1 VPDSWEKTGKVMK
14 DLILVTCAAGNVGK
28 LVVQSLESQGKKVRA
43 VVHRIEDSS
52 QFRQSE
58 VVVMDFDEPD
68 SIKESVK
75 GVSQI
80 CLITPHS
87 NHQVEWGSRVIDL
100 AVEAGAKSIARLSGL
115 AVEFEPKV
123 QVGRWMEAV
132 ENHLK
137 QSGLEWTIIRPSPFM
152 HNFFGLYPQHDG
164 VYWPPI
170 GDGRINHIH
179 IQDVADILAEVIVHR
194 EYSGKVLSIT
204 GGQAL
209 TMKQATGILAKS
221 WRREIAYQPVSEAE
235 TRKRL
240 YEAGKPPWLID
251 VLLELYGAFGSG
263 AASLMVGTVE
273 EILGRAP
280 MSFEQFADSYRNVPV
295 KH

>member
-1 VPDSWEKTGKVMK
+1 MK
-14 DLILVTCAAGNVGK
+14 DLTLVTCAAGNVGK
-28 LVVQSLESQGKKVRA
+28 LVVQSLETQGKNVRA
-43 VVHRIEDSS
+43 GVHKIEDSW
-52 QFRQSE
+52 QLKKAE
-58 VVVMDFDEPD
+58 VVAMDFDEPD

-75 GVSQI
+75 GVNQI

-87 NHQVEWGSRVIDL
+87 NHQVEWGTRVIDL
-100 AVEAGAKSIARLSGL
+100 AVKFGVKSIVRLSGL

-123 QVGRWMEAV
+123 QVGCWMEAV

-152 HNFFGLYPQHDG
+152 HNFFGLYPEQDG
-164 VYWPPI
+164 IYWPPI

-179 IQDVADILAEVIVHR
+179 IQDVADILAEVIINR
-194 EYSGKVLSIT
+194 EYSGKILSIT

-221 WRREIAYQPVSEAE
+221 WQKEIAYHPVSEAE
-235 TRKRL
+235 TRNRL
-240 YEAGKPPWLID
+240 FKAGKPPWLID
-251 VLLELYGAFGSG
+251 VLMELYGAFGSG
-263 AASLMVGTVE
+263 ATSLIVGTVE

-280 MSFEQFADSYRNVPV
+280 TSFEQFADSYRNEPV
-295 KH
+295 QH